1 MGLSQSSTGGAR
13 VEEELETEARELE
26 SLWHKENSRAMEE
39 MREQDKA
46 ARQRLR
52 AENEMSEARRA
63 DTCVKF
69 EGFDG
74 FELRGV
80 AKLV

>member
-1 MGLSQSSTGGAR
+1 MWS
-13 VEEELETEARELE
+13 
-26 SLWHKENSRAMEE
+26 KENSRALAE

-46 ARQRLR
+46 ARQRAR
-52 AENEMSEARRA
+52 AENEMSAARRA
-63 DTCVKF
+63 DTCVKV

-80 AKLV
+80 VKLV

>member
-1 MGLSQSSTGGAR
+1 MGGSQSSNGGAT
-13 VEEELETEARELE
+13 VEEEVETESREVE
-26 SLWHKENSRAMEE
+26 RLWSKENSRALAE

-46 ARQRLR
+46 ARQRAR
-52 AENEMSEARRA
+52 AENEMSAARRA

-80 AKLV
+80 AK